1 MNNLISNAFKHTKE
15 GGKITVSIRKG
26 NKEVVIEVTDNG
38 SGIAQKDLNKIFD
51 RFYRADK
58 SRNKEVSGTGLGLAI
73 ARWIID
79 CHDGEVLVESKVGEG
94 TIFTDKFRLF
104 SAEKEAK

>member
-1 MNNLISNAFKHTKE
+1 M
-15 GGKITVSIRKG
+15 R
-26 NKEVVIEVTDNG
+26 
-38 SGIAQKDLNKIFD
+38 KIFD

>member
-1 MNNLISNAFKHTKE
+1 MRVWKDASF
-15 GGKITVSIRKG
+15 GYVSVEDHG
-26 NKEVVIEVTDNG
+26 A
-38 SGIAQKDLNKIFD
+38 GIAEEDLRKIFD

-104 SAEKEAK
+104 SAEKKAKSK

>member
-1 MNNLISNAFKHTKE
+1 MHNDSDIIGKVKDHGIGIS
-15 GGKITVSIRKG
+15 KG
-26 NKEVVIEVTDNG
+26 DIPHIWE
-38 SGIAQKDLNKIFD
+38 

-104 SAEKEAK
+104 SAEKKAKSK